1 MKDSEGWVLAMCA
14 SLILGEG
21 FRGVGTCYASL
32 ILGEGFRGV
41 GACYVYQPN
50 PR

>member
-1 MKDSEGWVLAMCA
+1 MKDSEGWVLAMW
-14 SLILGEG
+14 
-21 FRGVGTCYASL
+21 TSL

>member
-1 MKDSEGWVLAMCA
+1 MLAMCT

-21 FRGVGTCYASL
+21 FRGVGACYVYLGEGFSL

>member
-1 MKDSEGWVLAMCA
+1 MLAMCT

-21 FRGVGTCYASL
+21 FRGVGACYVKDLASL

>member
-1 MKDSEGWVLAMCA
+1 MLAMC
-14 SLILGEG
+14 
-21 FRGVGTCYASL
+21 TSL

-41 GACYVYQPN
+41 GACYASLILVKDSEGWVLAMPN